1 MEIGTKNNNDSYL
14 TIDDNAR
21 HTNDRTYTLEFLV
34 NENNKKKVVRKM
46 KSDSVIPRIEFS
58 IILWLNPNRQA
69 PINAKF
75 GETNFLHRKNTGI
88 IVKEDITILVTLCA
102 LIKVIISDW
111 PITEKIGDKNNDQP
125 SFVTRIPVGNF
136 CVLDISNANEK

>member
-21 HTNDRTYTLEFLV
+21 HTNDRTYTLEFLF

-75 GETNFLHRKNTGI
+75 LF
-88 IVKEDITILVTLCA
+88 IV
-102 LIKVIISDW
+102 
-111 PITEKIGDKNNDQP
+111 
-125 SFVTRIPVGNF
+125 
-136 CVLDISNANEK
+136 